1 MLGAEVASREG
12 LTTHGGVREGRAHL
26 EEGGAAR
33 GPCSFPDGLF
43 LSGTRAG
50 RRKKNVSNGISRRVL
65 PFSEMGGNQD
75 PVGGL
80 GHQGWSFPVRADAG
94 SEAQEPPALGF

>member
-12 LTTHGGVREGRAHL
+12 LTPHGGVGEGRAHS
-26 EEGGAAR
+26 EEGGR
-33 GPCSFPDGLF
+33 RGGPCSSPDGSF
-43 LSGTRAG
+43 FSGTRAG